1 LSSVWSA
8 RRRKSLRSNGR
19 STRHC
24 IEERQVSYLYEAEFW
39 VAVAFV
45 IFVALLWRVGAHR
58 SLVDALDDR
67 SKRIAAELAEARR
80 LREEAAALLEEYRR
94 KAKEAESEAAAIL
107 ELASSE
113 AAEIATET
121 KKRMEEFVARRTKM
135 AEGKIA
141 QAETQALADVR
152 AAAADAAVRAA
163 EKILADTVKGK
174 TAEGLLET
182 AIRDVKARLD

>member
-1 LSSVWSA
+1 M
-8 RRRKSLRSNGR
+8 
-19 STRHC
+19 T
-24 IEERQVSYLYEAEFW
+24 YLYEAEFW
-39 VAVAFV
+39 VAIAFV
-45 IFVALLWRVGAHR
+45 IFIALLWRVGAHR
-58 SLVDALDDR
+58 SLVGALDDR
-67 SKRIAAELAEARR
+67 SKRIAAELEEARR
-80 LREEAAALLEEYRR
+80 LREEAQALLEEYRR

-107 ELASSE
+107 DLAKSE
-113 AAEIATET
+113 AAEIAAEA
-121 KKRMEEFVARRTKM
+121 KKRMEEFVTRRTKM